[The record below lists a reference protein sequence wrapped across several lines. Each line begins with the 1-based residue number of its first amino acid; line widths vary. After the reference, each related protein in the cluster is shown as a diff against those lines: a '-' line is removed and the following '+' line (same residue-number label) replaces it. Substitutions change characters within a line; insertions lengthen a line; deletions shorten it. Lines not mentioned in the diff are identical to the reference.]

1 MDKGVEYIKNI
12 DKVALN
18 KLFQDYLVK
27 YTQMNSP
34 LMIHS
39 VTVVEE
45 YLQKWIK
52 KIIPIFD
59 KEQPS
64 NSDFELFLEIKTN
77 IAFTQHRTIAI
88 TLTIADNYLSI
99 LSIHV

>member
-1 MDKGVEYIKNI
+1 
-12 DKVALN
+12 VALN

-52 KIIPIFD
+52 KIIPILD
-59 KEQPS
+59 KKQPS
-64 NSDFELFLEIKTN
+64 NRDLELFLGSKTN
-77 IAFTQHRTIAI
+77 EALTQYRNIAI
-88 TLTIADNYLSI
+88 PLTMTDNNLSI
-99 LSIHV
+99 MSNFVLHKYKVNL